1 MSKRGLVVGLLED
14 DQDMAALVAQWL
26 DEAGYA
32 VRLFRNATEYRRRQ
46 GSEAVDLLLLDWML
60 PDGSGIEV
68 IESIRSSPNGS
79 LPVVFLTARDSEDDI
94 VRGLAS
100 GGDDYVVKPPKQR
113 ELIARVNAVLR
124 RHGVDADGA
133 DTVDVAPY
141 AVDAKRRRVS
151 LSGQDIDLTQRET
164 KNFSHHFARTAVSE
178 LKTAAKLHKHPLKS
192 AGFKVLK
199 APDVPSVLVELGYV
213 SNKQDLKL
221 MVSEAWRTKTSDAL
235 AQAVTTFFS
244 TRLAGSGPRRGAD

>member
-26 DEAGYA
+26 DEAGYT

-68 IESIRSSPNGS
+68 IESIRSSPNGT
-79 LPVVFLTARDSEDDI
+79 LPVIFLTARDSEDDI

-133 DTVDVAPY
+133 DTFDVAPY
-141 AVDAKRRRVS
+141 AVDARRRRVS
-151 LSGQDIDLTQRET
+151 LSGQDVDLTQREFDLASYLFRRQGRIVSRDALLE
-164 KNFSHHFARTAVSE
+164 NVWNLSSAVSTRTVDTHVSR
-178 LKTAAKLHKHPLKS
+178 LRKKL
-192 AGFKVLK
+192 
-199 APDVPSVLVELGYV
+199 ELGG
-213 SNKQDLKL
+213 
-221 MVSEAWRTKTSDAL
+221 EHGW
-235 AQAVTTFFS
+235 
-244 TRLAGSGPRRGAD
+244 RLAAIYQHGYRLEQV